1 MKRIKVSCK
10 DSLCFSIFVV
20 NLPEVEDISPPDSPK
35 KTEPVVAQPVK
46 PQPAVAA
53 QPVKPQPAVV
63 QPVTAG
69 PSPIPN
75 LFGFTSTAAT
85 TAQPA
90 ASTGLFG
97 TGWIL

>member
-35 KTEPVVAQPVK
+35 KTEPAVAQPVK
-46 PQPAVAA
+46 PQPAVA
-53 QPVKPQPAVV
+53 

-97 TGWIL
+97 TGW